1 MKKKILIKVVFTFL
15 LAIAAFHLSG
25 IESAFCDDGIVSGN
39 VESHG
44 CTICQST
51 GHSVAIEKNAVVSFA
66 QIPVSFISPEVF
78 LQRLQTPTRY
88 ILRPPIFV

>member
-1 MKKKILIKVVFTFL
+1 MKQKQLVKIVFIFV
-15 LAIAAFHLSG
+15 LAISAFHLSG

-44 CTICQST
+44 CMICQS
-51 GHSVAIEKNAVVSFA
+51 GNHSVAIEKSVVTFA
-66 QIPVSFISPEVF
+66 EIPISFISPEVF

-88 ILRPPIFV
+88 ILRPPIAA